1 MADLISNR
9 NSAQAPNS
17 SPHPTDALPE
27 QYLVILTV
35 TGDNT
40 VGEGGYFS
48 VSTSLDESFGL
59 SLGSQWEAPYANVMQ
74 EGLDAGQ
81 QKLLGSD
88 NKNARRAGSAVGAGR
103 HVGSALGLAGRNVS
117 TTAQVWQSSDPISF
131 SIPFTFVA
139 HRDAKKEVQDKV
151 VNLLKLTAP
160 SEFGPIL
167 KAPGPTILGQIT
179 NKQLDGRR
187 IVLSIGKFIQLD
199 NCIIERVDVQFDSIM
214 GEQGIPHKA
223 KVTVDIKSFF
233 TCFTVQD
240 IDKLFVIK

>member
-1 MADLISNR
+1 MADIIANR
-9 NSAQAPNS
+9 DTAQAPSN
-17 SPHPTDALPE
+17 SPHPTDSLPK
-27 QYLVILTV
+27 QYLVTLTV
-35 TGDNT
+35 TGDST

-59 SLGSQWEAPYANVMQ
+59 SMGSQWEAPFANVLQ
-74 EGLDAGQ
+74 EGLDAAQAKG
-81 QKLLGSD
+81 G
-88 NKNARRAGSAVGAGR
+88 RAGAAIGIARQAGAAAGF
-103 HVGSALGLAGRNVS
+103 SGRNVS

-160 SEFGPIL
+160 SEFGMIL
-167 KAPGPTILGQIT
+167 KAPGPTIMGQLAS
-179 NKQLDGRR
+179 KKVDGRR
-187 IVLSIGKFIQLD
+187 IVLSIGNFLELD

-214 GEQGIPHKA
+214 GQQGIPHKA

>member
-17 SPHPTDALPE
+17 SPHPTDALPK
-27 QYLVILTV
+27 QYLVTLTV

-59 SLGSQWEAPYANVMQ
+59 SMGSEWQAPFANVLQ
-74 EGLDAGQ
+74 EGLDAAQSKGDVT
-81 QKLLGSD
+81 GAVVGI
-88 NKNARRAGSAVGAGR
+88 ARQAGAAAGF
-103 HVGSALGLAGRNVS
+103 AGRNVA
-117 TTAQVWQSSDPISF
+117 TTAQVWQSSDPIAF

-167 KAPGPTILGQIT
+167 KAPGPTILGQLAS
-179 NKQLDGRR
+179 KQIDGRR